1 MSRRRNPFSILARL
15 RSIDERIARTELAT
29 ASESRRR
36 AQERLDHFKRQY
48 REQTPVEER
57 LSPSQLMSLRL
68 RGIKSR
74 EQLVEAANEYER
86 ADAALET
93 RTDSWRSAASDLD
106 AAERLE
112 GRVKERQARDARVA
126 AERALDDLFSMLHA
140 GREDRR

>member
-29 ASESRRR
+29 AGESRRR
-36 AQERLDHFKRQY
+36 AQERLDHFKQQY

-57 LSPSQLMSLRL
+57 LSPGQLMSLRL
-68 RGIKSR
+68 RGIRSH

-86 ADAALET
+86 ADTALDR
-93 RTDSWRSAASDLD
+93 RTDTWRTAAADLD
-106 AAERLE
+106 AAERME

-126 AERALDDLFSMLHA
+126 AERALDDLFSMLHT
-140 GREDRR
+140 GRDGRR